1 MLKSF
6 FDTVKML
13 FNLTDDTQKNKADN
27 KALQTK
33 VETVTVT
40 VQQLASEIIAD
51 KRVAAEQRENLLLRL
66 ENAFMK
72 NDQRALLSGA
82 DALNST
88 ETEARIAALEA
99 KVEALTKE
107 IEELK
112 KR

>member
-33 VETVTVT
+33 VETVTST
-40 VQQLASEIIAD
+40 VQPLASEIIAD
-51 KRVAAEQRENLLLRL
+51 KRAAAEQRENLLLRL
-66 ENAFMK
+66 ENAFMR
-72 NDQRALLSGA
+72 NEQRALPPGSNAPDTLQLQA
-82 DALNST
+82 QINAMK
-88 ETEARIAALEA
+88 A
-99 KVEALTKE
+99 E

-112 KR
+112 KQREEMKKR